1 MSVIK
6 TQQTDSCVM
15 SFISLETSKMSHL
28 HLQTVS
34 QNNAPGAQ
42 RSRRL
47 LDQFYWNGPYRLH
60 FSYSCLFCYCK
71 SVFSNQPLRAF
82 KKRNKEFGF
91 FPHCGGGRGGPNP
104 HFYKSGG
111 MEKIHIFYLF

>member
-15 SFISLETSKMSHL
+15 SFISLETSNMSHL

-34 QNNAPGAQ
+34 QNNTG
-42 RSRRL
+42 SL
-47 LDQFYWNGPYRLH
+47 LLER
-60 FSYSCLFCYCK
+60 
-71 SVFSNQPLRAF
+71 
-82 KKRNKEFGF
+82 
-91 FPHCGGGRGGPNP
+91 PNP